1 MNAQNKQQLQTLHA
15 LYPTREEA
23 AAEVARLSAAAHLP
37 KETEFFVSDIHG
49 EFAAFSHILR
59 NASGGIRELIDF
71 VFEDGLSEDK
81 KRTLASLVYYPEERV
96 AIDAEAAI
104 DESAYY
110 FGAIVELVALA
121 HPLVLRHTAERV
133 NDLLPQ
139 EYAALIRAL
148 LVHCHYAHKP
158 EGTPEIAKSYEPDLY
173 ANSLIN
179 SAIETGI
186 APDIIVALAELI
198 QHLAVDHLHMVGDV
212 YDRGPY
218 PDLIMEEL
226 MRFPSIDIQW
236 GNHDAVWMGAALGQW
251 GCIAHVV
258 RNCARYGNLSI
269 LEDSY
274 GINLRPLATFA
285 QTAYAED
292 PCVGYALK
300 GDPGLTPE
308 EHRLNVQIQKAMAI
322 LQFKVEAQLIDE
334 YPSFGLEDRKQLH
347 TIKFSSETDSFG
359 NPTGGTV
366 EVSGV
371 EYEITDPVFPTVDWS
386 DPYKLTSEEEMV
398 MESLAQAFIGCEKLQ
413 RHMQFMLDVGS
424 LYTIYNGNLLFHAC
438 VPLNPDGSLKEVDV
452 FGTIYKGRALFDIF
466 DQYVRDAFYSPDPE
480 LRKRGK
486 DLIWYM
492 WLGAG
497 SPLFAKSKMATFE
510 LYLITEKEARKEV
523 KNPFY
528 SYLDDEHVMGG
539 IFEDFGMDPET
550 SRIVCG
556 HVPVKVKDGED
567 PVKCGGRVLTIDGG
581 FSKAYQP
588 TTGIA
593 GYTLIS
599 NSYGF
604 VLAAHEPLESMR
616 AAVVNELD
624 IHSSRKVVEL
634 VDKRTLVADTDNGAV
649 LKQQIADLEELL
661 EAYRNGIVAEKE

>member
-1 MNAQNKQQLQTLHA
+1 MDATDMRYLELLSRLFPSADKA
-15 LYPTREEA
+15 S
-23 AAEVARLSAAAHLP
+23 AEIINLSAILNLP
-37 KETEFFVSDIHG
+37 KGTEFFASDIHG
-49 EFAAFSHILR
+49 EYEAFSHTLR
-59 NASGGIRELIDF
+59 NGSGSIRLKIDD
-71 VFEDGLSEDK
+71 VFGDSLSENE
-81 KRTLASLVYYPEERV
+81 KRSLATLIYYPREKMELVLSLVD
-96 AIDAEAAI
+96 DAEAWYAVTLQRLVAVCKRAAQKYTRSRVRKALPKDFAYI
-104 DESAYY
+104 IEELMTENRHGVDKQAYY
-110 FGAIVELVALA
+110 AAIVDAVIRTDRGGALVEALC
-121 HPLVLRHTAERV
+121 
-133 NDLLPQ
+133 LLIQ
-139 EYAALIRAL
+139 RL
-148 LVHCHYAHKP
+148 
-158 EGTPEIAKSYEPDLY
+158 
-173 ANSLIN
+173 
-179 SAIETGI
+179 AIER
-186 APDIIVALAELI
+186 
-198 QHLAVDHLHMVGDV
+198 LHIVGDI

-218 PDLIMEEL
+218 PHIIMDAL
-226 MRFPSIDIQW
+226 MEHHSLDIQW
-236 GNHDAVWMGAALGQW
+236 GNHDIVWMGASLGQR

-269 LEDSY
+269 LEDAY
-274 GINLRPLATFA
+274 GINILPLASFA
-285 QTAYAED
+285 LEAYKDD
-292 PCVGYALK
+292 PCVAFGLK
-300 GDPGLTPE
+300 GNPDLPPQELE
-308 EHRLNVQIQKAMAI
+308 MNVKIQKAMAI
-322 LQFKVEAQLIDE
+322 IQFKVEAQLIDE
-334 YPSFGLEDRKQLH
+334 NPGFGLEDRKLLDK
-347 TIKFSSETDSFG
+347 IDYE
-359 NPTGGTV
+359 NGTV
-366 EVSGV
+366 MLDGV
-371 EYEITDPVFPTVDWS
+371 AYELTDTVFPTVDPA
-386 DPYKLTSEEEMV
+386 DPYRLTPEEEEV
-398 MESLAQAFIGCEKLQ
+398 MQRLEQAFTGCEKLQ
-413 RHMQFMLDVGS
+413 RHMRFFLDAGS
-424 LYTIYNGNLLFHAC
+424 LYKVCNGNLLFHAC
-438 VPLNPDGSLKEVDV
+438 VPLNADGSLMETEV
-452 FGTIYKGRALFDIF
+452 FGETYKGRALYDVMER
-466 DQYVRDAFYSPDPE
+466 YVRAAFDDANPE
-480 LRKRGK
+480 LAKRGR
-486 DLIWYM
+486 DLLWYM
-492 WLGAG
+492 WLGEG

>member
-1 MNAQNKQQLQTLHA
+1 MRYLELLSRLFPSADKA
-15 LYPTREEA
+15 S
-23 AAEVARLSAAAHLP
+23 AEIINLSAILNLP
-37 KETEFFVSDIHG
+37 KGTEFFASDIHG
-49 EFAAFSHILR
+49 EYEAFSHTLR
-59 NASGGIRELIDF
+59 NGSGSIRLKIDD
-71 VFEDGLSEDK
+71 VFGDSLSENE
-81 KRTLASLVYYPEERV
+81 KRSLATLIYYPREKMELV
-96 AIDAEAAI
+96 LSQVDDAEAWYAVTLQRLVAVCKRAAQKYTRSRVRKALPKDFAYI
-104 DESAYY
+104 IEELMTENRHGVDKQAYY
-110 FGAIVELVALA
+110 AAIVDAVIRTDRGGALVEALC
-121 HPLVLRHTAERV
+121 
-133 NDLLPQ
+133 LLIQ
-139 EYAALIRAL
+139 RL
-148 LVHCHYAHKP
+148 
-158 EGTPEIAKSYEPDLY
+158 
-173 ANSLIN
+173 
-179 SAIETGI
+179 AIER
-186 APDIIVALAELI
+186 
-198 QHLAVDHLHMVGDV
+198 LHIVGDI

-218 PDLIMEEL
+218 PHIIMDAL
-226 MRFPSIDIQW
+226 MGHHSLDIQW
-236 GNHDAVWMGAALGQW
+236 GNHDIVWMGASLGQR

-269 LEDSY
+269 LEDAY
-274 GINLRPLATFA
+274 GINVLPLASFA
-285 QTAYAED
+285 LEAYKDD
-292 PCVGYALK
+292 PCVAFGLK
-300 GDPGLTPE
+300 GNPDLPPQELE
-308 EHRLNVQIQKAMAI
+308 MNVKIQKAMAI
-322 LQFKVEAQLIDE
+322 IQFKVEAQLIDE
-334 YPSFGLEDRKQLH
+334 NPGFGLEGRKLLDK
-347 TIKFSSETDSFG
+347 IDYER
-359 NPTGGTV
+359 GTV
-366 EVSGV
+366 MLGGI
-371 EYEITDPVFPTVDWS
+371 EYELTDTVFPTVDLA
-386 DPYKLTSEEEMV
+386 DPYRLTPEEEDV
-398 MESLAQAFIGCEKLQ
+398 MQRLEQAFTGCEKLQ
-413 RHMQFMLDVGS
+413 RHMRFFLDAGS
-424 LYTIYNGNLLFHAC
+424 LYKVCNGNLLFHAC
-438 VPLNPDGSLKEVDV
+438 VPLNADGSLMETEV
-452 FGTIYKGRALFDIF
+452 FGETYKGRALYDVMER
-466 DQYVRDAFYSPDPE
+466 YVRAAFDDADPE
-480 LRKRGK
+480 LAKRGR
-486 DLIWYM
+486 DLLWYM
-492 WLGAG
+492 WLGEG

-528 SYLDDEHVMGG
+528 SYLDDERVMGG

>member
-1 MNAQNKQQLQTLHA
+1 MRYLELLSRLFPSADKA
-15 LYPTREEA
+15 S
-23 AAEVARLSAAAHLP
+23 AEIINLSAILNLP
-37 KETEFFVSDIHG
+37 KGTEFFASDIHG
-49 EFAAFSHILR
+49 EYEAFSHTLR
-59 NASGGIRELIDF
+59 NGSGSIRLKIDD
-71 VFEDGLSEDK
+71 VFGDSLSENE
-81 KRTLASLVYYPEERV
+81 KRSLATLIYYPREKMELV
-96 AIDAEAAI
+96 LSQVDDAEAWYAVTLQRLVAVCKRAAQKYTRSRVRKALPKDFAYI
-104 DESAYY
+104 IEELMTENRHGVDKQAYY
-110 FGAIVELVALA
+110 AAIVDAVIRTDRGGALVEALC
-121 HPLVLRHTAERV
+121 
-133 NDLLPQ
+133 LLIQ
-139 EYAALIRAL
+139 RL
-148 LVHCHYAHKP
+148 
-158 EGTPEIAKSYEPDLY
+158 
-173 ANSLIN
+173 
-179 SAIETGI
+179 AIER
-186 APDIIVALAELI
+186 
-198 QHLAVDHLHMVGDV
+198 LHIVGDI

-218 PDLIMEEL
+218 PHIIMDAL
-226 MRFPSIDIQW
+226 MEHHSLDIQW
-236 GNHDAVWMGAALGQW
+236 GNHDIVWMGASLGQR

-269 LEDSY
+269 LEDAY
-274 GINLRPLATFA
+274 GINVLPLASFA
-285 QTAYAED
+285 LEAYKDD
-292 PCVGYALK
+292 PCVAFGLK
-300 GDPGLTPE
+300 GNPDLPPQELE
-308 EHRLNVQIQKAMAI
+308 MNVKIQKAMAI
-322 LQFKVEAQLIDE
+322 IQFKVEAQLIDE
-334 YPSFGLEDRKQLH
+334 NPGFGLEGRKLLDK
-347 TIKFSSETDSFG
+347 IDYER
-359 NPTGGTV
+359 GTV
-366 EVSGV
+366 MLDGI
-371 EYEITDPVFPTVDWS
+371 EYELTDTVFPTVDPA
-386 DPYKLTSEEEMV
+386 DPYRLTPEEEDV
-398 MESLAQAFIGCEKLQ
+398 MQRLEQAFTGCEKLQ
-413 RHMQFMLDVGS
+413 RHMRFFLDAGS
-424 LYTIYNGNLLFHAC
+424 LYKICNGNLLFHAC
-438 VPLNPDGSLKEVDV
+438 VPLNADGSLMETEV
-452 FGTIYKGRALFDIF
+452 FGETYKGRALYDVMER
-466 DQYVRDAFYSPDPE
+466 YVRAAFDDADPE
-480 LRKRGK
+480 LAKRGR
-486 DLIWYM
+486 DLLWYM
-492 WLGAG
+492 WLGEG

-661 EAYRNGIVAEKE
+661 EAYRCGAISEKE

>member
-1 MNAQNKQQLQTLHA
+1 MRYLELLSRLFPSADKA
-15 LYPTREEA
+15 S
-23 AAEVARLSAAAHLP
+23 AEIINLSAILNLP
-37 KETEFFVSDIHG
+37 KGTEFFASDIHG
-49 EFAAFSHILR
+49 EYEAFSHTLR
-59 NASGGIRELIDF
+59 NGSGSIRLKIDD
-71 VFEDGLSEDK
+71 VFGDSLSENE
-81 KRTLASLVYYPEERV
+81 KRSLATLIYYPREKMELV
-96 AIDAEAAI
+96 LSQVDDAEAWYAVTLQRLVAVCKRAAQKYTRSRVRKALPKDFAYI
-104 DESAYY
+104 IEELMTENRHGVDKQAYY
-110 FGAIVELVALA
+110 AAIVDAVIRTDRGGALVEALC
-121 HPLVLRHTAERV
+121 
-133 NDLLPQ
+133 LLIQ
-139 EYAALIRAL
+139 RL
-148 LVHCHYAHKP
+148 
-158 EGTPEIAKSYEPDLY
+158 
-173 ANSLIN
+173 
-179 SAIETGI
+179 AIER
-186 APDIIVALAELI
+186 
-198 QHLAVDHLHMVGDV
+198 LHIVGDI

-218 PDLIMEEL
+218 PHIIMDAL
-226 MRFPSIDIQW
+226 MEHHSLDIQW
-236 GNHDAVWMGAALGQW
+236 GNHDIVWMGASLGQR

-269 LEDSY
+269 LEDAY
-274 GINLRPLATFA
+274 GINILPLASFA
-285 QTAYAED
+285 LEAYKDD
-292 PCVGYALK
+292 PCVAFGLK
-300 GDPGLTPE
+300 GNPDLPPQELE
-308 EHRLNVQIQKAMAI
+308 MNVKIQKAMAI
-322 LQFKVEAQLIDE
+322 IQFKVEAQLIDE
-334 YPSFGLEDRKQLH
+334 NPGFGLEDRKLLDK
-347 TIKFSSETDSFG
+347 IDYE
-359 NPTGGTV
+359 NGTV
-366 EVSGV
+366 MLDGV
-371 EYEITDPVFPTVDWS
+371 AYELTDTVFPTVDPA
-386 DPYKLTSEEEMV
+386 DPYRLTPEEEEV
-398 MESLAQAFIGCEKLQ
+398 MQRLEQAFMGCEKLQ
-413 RHMQFMLDVGS
+413 RHMRFFLDAGS
-424 LYTIYNGNLLFHAC
+424 LYKVCNGNLLFHAC
-438 VPLNPDGSLKEVDV
+438 VPLNADGSLMETEV
-452 FGTIYKGRALFDIF
+452 FGETYKGRALYDVMER
-466 DQYVRDAFYSPDPE
+466 YVRAAFDDADPE
-480 LRKRGK
+480 LAKRGR
-486 DLIWYM
+486 DLLWYM
-492 WLGAG
+492 WLGEG

-510 LYLITEKEARKEV
+510 LYLIAEKEARKEV